1 MAGSDEK
8 ALISLS
14 SERRR
19 AVESL
24 LNRLAGVR
32 SARVET
38 GPEGQVER
46 IHVVSTGGY
55 SPAQQARNIESALL
69 AALNLELDPRLLSVV
84 ALKEEEAAEPEGQ
97 GLAEAPDPREQR
109 VRLHH
114 IAFEQD
120 RFKITARVQLSW
132 DGRIV
137 HGSSEDTDTA
147 KGRMTAAARA
157 TLNALEQVTERR
169 VAFFLEGLEAHTTF
183 ERTIVVASLRLVSE
197 YRKADLVGCATVE
210 EDPNYSAAQA
220 VLGAVNRSF
229 AKMLVYAASSAD
241 AGEAQPSSSTKGG
254 AQERYAELS

>member
-1 MAGSDEK
+1 M
-8 ALISLS
+8 ISLS

-24 LNRLAGVR
+24 LNRLAGVS

-38 GPEGQVER
+38 GPEGQVEA
-46 IHVVSTGGY
+46 IHVISTG
-55 SPAQQARNIESALL
+55 SLSVTQLARNIESALL

-84 ALKEEEAAEPEGQ
+84 PLKDDQEAAEEPEPP
-97 GLAEAPDPREQR
+97 AFAPPDPPEAPDPRERR
-109 VRLHH
+109 VRLLH

-120 RFKITARVQLSW
+120 RFKITARVQLGW
-132 DGRIV
+132 EGRII

-197 YRKADLVGCATVE
+197 FRKADLVGCATVE
-210 EDPNYSAAQA
+210 EDPNHASAQA

-229 AKMLVYAASSAD
+229 AKLLVYAASSAEP
-241 AGEAQPSSSTKGG
+241 GEAQPPPATTGE
-254 AQERYAELS
+254 AQERYVELS